1 MTVLTI
7 SATSLDVG
15 THAFT
20 GTIDDTDNHVQILL
34 DRTVAGG
41 LNSLTADSTVGIVIA
56 CSFDGGTTFDDSGG
70 TGPDGWPGGF
80 VADPH
85 TGNPTLVNNMST
97 SFEPGTGRIV
107 RLTVTIGG
115 PGAVVVAGTITTS

>member
-7 SATSLDVG
+7 PPTSLDVG

-20 GTIDDTDNHVQILL
+20 GNIDDTDNHVTVLL

-41 LNSLTADSTVGIVIA
+41 LNDLTADSTVAISIA
-56 CSFDGGTTFDDSGG
+56 CSFDGGVTFDDSGG
-70 TGPDGWPGGF
+70 TGANGWPGGF

-85 TGNPTLVNNMST
+85 TGAATLTNNIGT
-97 SFEPGTGRIV
+97 SFEPGTGRIA

-115 PGAVVVAGTITTS
+115 PGAVVVTGTITTS